1 MPGGV
6 WRPCATPEGLQACC
20 RTVMCFVRS
29 QRQIPRNFSGLAITI
44 LCAVMINGQSSL
56 RRRWPTRPG
65 LPNTKTHCPPPPL
78 AAARRIRPRR
88 CGVVRSAD
96 IAARGVPPDAVVSG
110 LPPLGTNPSA
120 HGSSIWAVEVQGRR
134 ALHVHLLPSSIIY
147 AVVQSQQ
154 SG

>member
-1 MPGGV
+1 MKCSKLSHKVRASIHHGGLDK
-6 WRPCATPEGLQACC
+6 RELQR
-20 RTVMCFVRS
+20 RTVQTGSRRKDANCASPDLHVLSADLRS
-29 QRQIPRNFSGLAITI
+29 SVLLNTE
-44 LCAVMINGQSSL
+44 
-56 RRRWPTRPG
+56 TR
-65 LPNTKTHCPPPPL
+65 CPPPPL
-78 AAARRIRPRR
+78 AAASRIRPRR
-88 CGVVRSAD
+88 CGIVRSAD
-96 IAARGVPPDAVVSG
+96 IAARGVTQFMEGVSG